1 MTHDT
6 IQDSLERL
14 HTLQDHMA
22 TLLEILR
29 QLDDAYDTLRTAL
42 MATESAAPDETLATL
57 LRGWSQQLVTLGTAF
72 HAVDLATHIDL
83 MALWLEDVM
92 GRC

>member
-14 HTLQDHMA
+14 HTLQDRMA
-22 TLLEILR
+22 TVLETLR
-29 QLDDAYDTLRTAL
+29 HLDDAYATLRTAL
-42 MATESAAPDETLATL
+42 MATESAAPDETVALL
-57 LRGWSQQLVTLGTAF
+57 LRGWSQQLDTLGAAF
-72 HAVDLATHIDL
+72 HAVDLATPIDL